1 MKPMAEIELDNL
13 EELQAASLEQEEP
26 QENPEFQGPQE
37 AESSHVSV
45 APQASQEPV
54 SHTQKLVRS
63 LVSGD
68 DEVDEMTI
76 DGFRQMLETAPR
88 WLLSQWKMML
98 ICLFGTF
105 LYITN
110 GYQAQAEM
118 KEETNLE
125 AELKHWRYLSILR
138 VSELTLFSRQSLLE
152 EKLHEQ
158 GDTTLMMSKVPPFT
172 IKVKE

>member
-45 APQASQEPV
+45 DPHASQEPV
-54 SHTQKLVRS
+54 SDTQKLVRS

-88 WLLSQWKMML
+88 WLLSPCRGVWL
-98 ICLFGTF
+98 APSCTLLTAI
-105 LYITN
+105 
-110 GYQAQAEM
+110 
-118 KEETNLE
+118 
-125 AELKHWRYLSILR
+125 RLR
-138 VSELTLFSRQSLLE
+138 QR
-152 EKLHEQ
+152 
-158 GDTTLMMSKVPPFT
+158 
-172 IKVKE
+172 